1 VTNEA
6 PRTRTIIVDCTVA
19 LEVTVQYDPVD
30 DTPEIIDVTPDWS
43 NFQVGIPYYATPH
56 IRMPNTG
63 ISGSIIQHLQ
73 RNLPRGTEMRWNPT
87 TSQ

>member
-1 VTNEA
+1 MTSET

-19 LEVTVQYDPVD
+19 LEVTVQYDPAD
-30 DTPEIIDVTPDWS
+30 DSPSITGLAPDWS
-43 NFQVGIPYYATPH
+43 NFQIGVPYYSPNL
-56 IRMPNTG
+56 RMPNTG
-63 ISGSIIQHLQ
+63 ISGSVIQHLQ